1 MARDNVIYAYEL
13 NETENKLGEVF
24 YIPCRIEHDYPEY
37 EIFVVK
43 LGGPD
48 MRQEITTTCR
58 ILVDTANQENL
69 RPEKLAKMLKNQLEF
84 TSVLIRKG
92 DKWL

>member
-1 MARDNVIYAYEL
+1 MVRDNVIYAYEL
-13 NETENKLGEVF
+13 NEIENQLGEVF

-43 LGGPD
+43 LGD
-48 MRQEITTTCR
+48 SDTRQKITTTCR
-58 ILVDTANQENL
+58 ILVDTVNQENL
-69 RPEKLAKMLKNQLEF
+69 RPEKLAEMLRNQLEF